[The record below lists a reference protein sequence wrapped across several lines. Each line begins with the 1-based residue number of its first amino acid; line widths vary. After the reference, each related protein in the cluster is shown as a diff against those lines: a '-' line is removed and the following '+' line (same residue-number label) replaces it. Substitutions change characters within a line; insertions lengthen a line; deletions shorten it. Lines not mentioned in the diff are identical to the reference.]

1 MAQKKKKVSSA
12 KSSGKVIYTTTSKK
26 AAKKKS
32 SKSTKLHAQ
41 RTDSKPLWKHQKLTI
56 AKYKKSDR
64 IFDTSDPGTGK
75 TRAHLV
81 AFETR
86 RKKGGGCALVVAP
99 KSLLETAWQD
109 DAVEFAPSLTSSV
122 AYADCRQSAFDV
134 NADIY
139 ITNTDAVKWLARQPA
154 KFFAKFDTVIIDES
168 TTFKHRTSQR
178 SKALIKIKSHF
189 QYRIMMTGTPNS
201 GTILD
206 VWNQALFLDDGVRLG
221 ANFFGFRQ
229 SVCVPEQIGPRANM
243 LQWVDKDGAEEAVA
257 GLLADITI
265 RHEFDKC
272 MDIPPNHSYNIKFK
286 PSHKLKAA
294 YDEMELTAILETE
307 KGDIT
312 AVNAA
317 VLRNKLLQISSGAVY
332 NGEGGYKL
340 LGTERYELV
349 CDLIQQREHSVVFF
363 NWKHQKVELTK
374 MADKRGIKYEVLDGD
389 TPIKRRK
396 AIVQAYQAGFYDT
409 IFLHPQTGAHGLTL
423 TRGTATIWTSPIY
436 QPDFLKQ
443 GLHRIWRGGQK
454 LPTETIMIEAEGT
467 VEHKVFNRLNA
478 KNARMVN
485 LLDLFAG
492 D

>member
-1 MAQKKKKVSSA
+1 MARKKKVSSV
-12 KSSGKVIYTTTSKK
+12 KSKK
-26 AAKKKS
+26 KPVRSSISKKVGKKKS
-32 SKSTKLHAQ
+32 SKSVKLRALQ
-41 RTDSKPLWKHQKLTI
+41 NDSKPLWKHQQLTKN
-56 AKYKKSDR
+56 KYKKTDR

-75 TRAHLV
+75 TRAHLE
-81 AFETR
+81 AFAER
-86 RKKGGGCALVVAP
+86 RKKGEGCALVIAP

-109 DAVEFAPSLTSSV
+109 DAVEFTPSLTSSV
-122 AYADCRQSAFDV
+122 AYAECRQEAFDID
-134 NADIY
+134 ADLY
-139 ITNTDAVKWLARQPA
+139 ITNTDATKWLARQPA
-154 KFFAKFDTVIIDES
+154 KFFSRFDTIIVDES
-168 TTFKHRTSQR
+168 TSFKHRTSQR
-178 SKALIKIKSHF
+178 SKALIKIKSYF

-206 VWNQALFLDDGVRLG
+206 VWNQVLFLDDGVRLG

-229 SVCVPEQIGPRANM
+229 SVCVPEQIGPKANM
-243 LQWVDKDGAEEAVA
+243 LQWVDKDGAEEAVS
-257 GLLADITI
+257 GLLRDITI

-272 MDIPPNHSYNIKFK
+272 MDIPPNHSYQIKFK
-286 PSHKLKAA
+286 PSVKLKRA

-317 VLRNKLLQISSGAVY
+317 VLRNKLLQIASGAVY
-332 NGEGGYKL
+332 DGEGGYKL

-409 IFLHPQTGAHGLTL
+409 LFLHPQTGAHGLTL

-467 VEHKVFNRLNA
+467 VEFKVYNRLNA

-485 LLDLFAG
+485 LLDLFAEA
-492 D
+492 